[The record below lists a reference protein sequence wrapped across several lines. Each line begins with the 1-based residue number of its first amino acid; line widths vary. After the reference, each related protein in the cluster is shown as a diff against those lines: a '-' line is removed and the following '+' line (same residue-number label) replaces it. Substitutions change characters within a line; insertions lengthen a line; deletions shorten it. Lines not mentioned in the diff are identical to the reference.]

1 MYIFLTILG
10 SFLIIFVTKKIADK
24 IVEGTGKGGQGALIE
39 KVKES
44 EKKLES
50 LFEEQKDY
58 ATKSQIEY
66 VAKQIDEAT
75 NTLQNTN
82 NKLQEL
88 DNELNIMKKNIDEK
102 EIVQQELKAS
112 KEQDERELEGLL
124 SDYEKISGESCDLEK
139 KLAVQISTLDDCTK
153 EGELTNGQRDFLI
166 TLNETLE
173 ESAGNLRTLITEY
186 EQMTNRITLLKD
198 NLADL
203 EAEYTKLVEKQ
214 LDNSKDL
221 QETTEVPTGEI
232 IKPGDASEQT
242 ESIAQPEQQSVDS
255 KE

>member
-1 MYIFLTILG
+1 M
-10 SFLIIFVTKKIADK
+10 KRPDK
-24 IVEGTGKGGQGALIE
+24 NAWQNSRHWYGKPVGG
-39 KVKES
+39 V
-44 EKKLES
+44 
-50 LFEEQKDY
+50 
-58 ATKSQIEY
+58 
-66 VAKQIDEAT
+66 
-75 NTLQNTN
+75 LQNGWQTFT
-82 NKLQEL
+82 
-88 DNELNIMKKNIDEK
+88 
-102 EIVQQELKAS
+102 
-112 KEQDERELEGLL
+112 G
-124 SDYEKISGESCDLEK
+124 
-139 KLAVQISTLDDCTK
+139 ST
-153 EGELTNGQRDFLI
+153 EGEVAESFSFFFAKK
-166 TLNETLE
+166 TLK
-173 ESAGNLRTLITEY
+173 ITEY